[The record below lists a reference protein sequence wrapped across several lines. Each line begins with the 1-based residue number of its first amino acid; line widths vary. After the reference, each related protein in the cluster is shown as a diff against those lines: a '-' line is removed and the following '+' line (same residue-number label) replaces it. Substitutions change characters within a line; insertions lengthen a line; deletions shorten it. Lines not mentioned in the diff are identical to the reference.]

1 MKCPENG
8 DVLVSYF
15 SSGQVWIFFHLA
27 VSHVDPNV
35 EEDIPRKFQHLKYHD
50 DRNASEQSK

>member
-1 MKCPENG
+1 
-8 DVLVSYF
+8 
-15 SSGQVWIFFHLA
+15 